1 MTIGPYLQNAWYA
14 AMWSADLAPGTL
26 VARTILDEPLVFW
39 RPASGGVAALGDR
52 CPHRFAPL
60 SMGRV
65 AGDVLQCG
73 YHGLEFNAAGAC
85 VNNPHPNRAVPPGTT
100 VGTHPVTERYSI
112 VWIWIGDGEPDESY
126 IPDYSLLDA
135 APVENVSRR
144 DYLLMAANYE
154 LIADN
159 LLDLSHASFLHAG
172 LLGNEAMVDTRTD
185 VERAGN
191 TLWVSRFTPDVP
203 VPRLYDLMFRQ
214 DGRNVDIWTR
224 IRWDAPGCLLN
235 DTGACAPGTDRS
247 TGTGLF
253 GVHLLTPET
262 ATTTHYHFC
271 AVRQNAVQRDVAAD
285 EHIRTQLSEL
295 RHRAFEEQD
304 RAMIETQQRNIT
316 RSAGEM
322 RPALLSVDAGIV
334 RYHRMVEELR
344 AGAPGDS

>member
-1 MTIGPYLQNAWYA
+1 MIAPYLHNTWYV
-14 AMWSADLAPGTL
+14 AMWSADLPAETL
-26 VARTILDEPLVFW
+26 VGRTILDEPLVFW
-39 RPASGGVAALGDR
+39 RQPNGRIAALEDR

-65 AGDVLQCG
+65 VGDHLQCG
-73 YHGLEFNAAGAC
+73 YHGLEFDADGAC
-85 VNNPHPNRAVPPGTT
+85 ANNPHPNRAVPPGTA
-100 VGTHPVTERYSI
+100 VLTHPVTERYSI
-112 VWIWIGDGEPDESY
+112 VWIWMGDAAPDESK
-126 IPDYSLLDA
+126 IPDYSVFET
-135 APVENVSRR
+135 APEENVSKR

-159 LLDLSHASFLHAG
+159 LLDLSHASYLHAG
-172 LLGNEAMVDTRTD
+172 LLGNEEMVETRTD
-185 VERAGN
+185 VERNGN

-214 DGRNVDIWTR
+214 DGHNVDIWTR

-235 DTGACAPGTDRS
+235 DTGACAPGADRGS
-247 TGTGLF
+247 GTGLY

-271 AVRQNAVQRDVAAD
+271 AVRQKTVRRDAGAD
-285 EHIRTQLSEL
+285 EHIRAQLSEL

-304 RAMIETQQRNIT
+304 RAMIEAQQRNIT
-316 RSAGEM
+316 RCAGEL

-334 RYHRMVEELR
+334 RYHRIVDEIR
-344 AGAPGDS
+344 TSASA